1 MARRGGVLTRVQL
14 RESKVELENQLEIE
28 EEYLTNKLQ
37 KQLAA
42 VLQEKEYAVAVLSI
56 RIRAADL
63 MCRSTAARLEEE
75 RALREKYEQM
85 CRESE
90 QARQQLQKEEERGE
104 RRTFPVLD
112 ITVYVTGSN
121 VRGSEETE

>member
-1 MARRGGVLTRVQL
+1 MQL

-56 RIRAADL
+56 RIRAADP

-75 RALREKYEQM
+75 RAL
-85 CRESE
+85 
-90 QARQQLQKEEERGE
+90 
-104 RRTFPVLD
+104 
-112 ITVYVTGSN
+112 
-121 VRGSEETE
+121 